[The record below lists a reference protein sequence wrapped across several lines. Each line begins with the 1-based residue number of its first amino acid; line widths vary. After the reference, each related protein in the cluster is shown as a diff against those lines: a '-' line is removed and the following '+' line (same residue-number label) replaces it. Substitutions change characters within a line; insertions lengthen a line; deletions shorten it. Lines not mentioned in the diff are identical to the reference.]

1 MQYRFHVLT
10 PAYGLGSYGRT
21 GISLLV
27 GGSRNRIGSQK
38 RIYSYY
44 KDRGQGQL
52 YLQFLLNAIYG
63 PPQAVDALTLFDPT
77 GGGGQLNTNP
87 GDFIQ
92 GTLASNFYL
101 ASGYNYFNF
110 AIYGGGGDGAEAGSG
125 PDGTGGGGAGA
136 FIGAIAVPYSPSSGV
151 YITNITYGVSGG
163 GQYKYNSYVIVN
175 YNNSTSINLQA
186 GQGNTTVDNQ
196 GTVGSTGG
204 KASYSNNTIF
214 YDSSNIITVD
224 GTNGGNQGNN
234 GTSNGYTSSGSGN
247 NGGATAPIGNPPTA
261 LNIFGPITVTSAGGG
276 KSQLV
281 SGYGAG
287 GAATPANYNNNASKY
302 RTSTQGT
309 IIYWLSTSPDFITP
323 L

>member
-10 PAYGLGSYGRT
+10 PAHGLGSYGRT
-21 GISLLV
+21 GISILV

-38 RIYSYY
+38 RIYSYH
-44 KDRGQGQL
+44 KARGEGEL
-52 YLQFLLNAIYG
+52 HKKFLLNAIYG
-63 PPQAVDALTLFDPT
+63 VQQDVDALTLFDPT
-77 GGGGQLNTNP
+77 GGGGQLNTSP
-87 GDFIQ
+87 GNFIQ

-110 AIYGGGGDGAEAGSG
+110 AIYGGGGNGSEAGLG
-125 PDGTGGGGAGA
+125 AYGTGGGGAGA
-136 FIGAIAVPYSPSSGV
+136 FIGAIAVPYSLSSEV

-163 GQYKYNSYVIVN
+163 GVYKHNSYIIVN

-186 GQGNTTVDNQ
+186 GQGNTTFDNQ
-196 GTVGSTGG
+196 GTIGSTGG
-204 KASYSNNTIF
+204 NASYSNNTIF
-214 YDSSNIITVD
+214 YDSGNIIAVN
-224 GTNGGNQGNN
+224 GTNGGKEGNN

-276 KSQLV
+276 TNQLV

-287 GAATPANYNNNASKY
+287 GAATPANYNNNARSY
-302 RTSTQGT
+302 RYGTPGT